1 MSLLRPADLVV
12 VAVAA
17 ALVAAL
23 AVQQWRPTAAGVSA
37 ELVSTNGERMLLQLA
52 VDGRHR
58 IRGRM
63 GDSVVEV
70 ADGRVRF
77 VESTCRH
84 RVCIA
89 AGWLEADGD
98 FAACAPNGV
107 ALQVH
112 GGAGRYDG
120 ISY

>member
-1 MSLLRPADLVV
+1 MLRPADYLVV
-12 VAVAA
+12 ALAA

-23 AVQQWRPTAAGVSA
+23 AVQQWRPAVTATTA
-37 ELVSTNGERMLLQLA
+37 ELVSATGGRIVLDLGR
-52 VDGRHR
+52 DGQHR
-58 IRGRM
+58 VRGRR

-77 VESTCRH
+77 VESPCRH
-84 RVCIA
+84 QVCIA
-89 AGWLEADGD
+89 AGWLERDGD

-112 GGAGRYDG
+112 ARQHRYDG